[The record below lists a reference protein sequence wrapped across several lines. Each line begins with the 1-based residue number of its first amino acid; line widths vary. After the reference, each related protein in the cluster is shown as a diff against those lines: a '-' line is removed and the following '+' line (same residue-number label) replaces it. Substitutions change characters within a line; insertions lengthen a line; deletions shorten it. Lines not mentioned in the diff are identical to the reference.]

1 MSFLFYSPVLF
12 FKKII
17 PIQVINLTEITL
29 TTDYTQEKTNLGFT
43 LYATITPILLQTI
56 RGLLAMFVL
65 TGINIMNV
73 IEFRK
78 RYSKRIQNQFIHL
91 NQCK

>member
-1 MSFLFYSPVLF
+1 MDFFYFCLF

-17 PIQVINLTEITL
+17 PIQVINLTEITI
-29 TTDYTQEKTNLGFT
+29 TTDYTQEKTNLGCT
-43 LYATITPILLQTI
+43 LYATMTPILLQTI
-56 RGLLAMFVL
+56 RGVLAMFVL

-78 RYSKRIQNQFIHL
+78 RYSKSM
-91 NQCK
+91 